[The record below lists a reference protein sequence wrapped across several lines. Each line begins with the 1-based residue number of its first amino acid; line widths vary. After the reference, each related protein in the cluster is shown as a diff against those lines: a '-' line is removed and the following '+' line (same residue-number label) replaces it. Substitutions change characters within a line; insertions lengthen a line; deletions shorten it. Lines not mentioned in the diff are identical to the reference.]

1 MKRSF
6 GLAAVMVLLLG
17 VASCI
22 DDKEDNSQQLLVD
35 QIAAIDVHLTKNNSG
50 MVVRDINGIR
60 MDIRKLGT
68 GFPAKETSSVNVK
81 YVGKLFEDNSEFD
94 RGTINQALS
103 GLIKGWQIALISLPE
118 GSIADVYIP
127 SQWAYGPAGQGS
139 IPGNAILKFELE
151 FNKVNRTSVDLQ
163 KFASD
168 TLAIDAY
175 LEEKNIDAVKDSTGL
190 RYVITT
196 PGTTGPKPKLYDQ
209 VSFHIVF
216 KLLTADDKAI
226 VDTDVAPS
234 VNNFNRVVDQYADG
248 LKHGLQQLQKGGK
261 ATFYVPSLLGYG
273 TNEIKSNGAVL
284 IPANSN
290 LIMEVELDEIGA
302 Q

>member
-6 GLAAVMVLLLG
+6 GFVAMMSLLLG

-22 DDKEDNSQQLLVD
+22 DNDGDNSQQLLLD
-35 QIAAIDVHLTKNNSG
+35 QTAAIDVYLDKNNSG
-50 MVVRDINGIR
+50 MIVRDINGIR
-60 MDIRKLGT
+60 MDIKKLGN
-68 GFPAKETSSVNVK
+68 GFPVKETSSVNVK
-81 YVGKLFEDNSEFD
+81 YVGTLFDDKSEFD
-94 RGTINQALS
+94 KGTINQALS
-103 GLIKGWQIALISLPE
+103 GLIKGWQIALITLPE
-118 GSIADVYIP
+118 GSKADVYIP
-127 SQWAYGPAGQGS
+127 SQWAYGPSGQGS

-151 FNKVNRTSVDLQ
+151 FNKINRTSVELQ
-163 KFASD
+163 KLGTD
-168 TLAIDAY
+168 TVAIDNY
-175 LEEKNIDAVKDSTGL
+175 LEQKNIVAEKDSTGL

-196 PGTTGPKPKLYDQ
+196 PGTTGPKPSLYDQ

-248 LKHGLQQLQKGGK
+248 LKLGLQKLQKGGK

-273 TNEIKSNGAVL
+273 TNEINSNGVVL

-302 Q
+302 P